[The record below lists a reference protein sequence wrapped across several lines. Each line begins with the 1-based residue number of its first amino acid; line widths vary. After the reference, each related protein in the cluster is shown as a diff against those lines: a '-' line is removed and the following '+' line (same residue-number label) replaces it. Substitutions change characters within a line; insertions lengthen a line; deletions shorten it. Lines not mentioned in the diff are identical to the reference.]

1 MHRFALFTAAV
12 SFLLI
17 IAGGLVTSTGS
28 GLSVPDWPLSYG
40 SLLPPM
46 IGGIRFEHTHRMIAA
61 AVGLLTLILM
71 AWLLAAEPRRGVR
84 RLGMFAFGLIVLQ
97 GLLGGITVLWQLPLP
112 ISVAHA
118 CLGQTFFAVIVTLA
132 QVTSPRWKSRHLQ
145 PQERPSLFLR
155 QLALGTAAA
164 VYLQLILGAIIRHAG
179 WRPHLIGA
187 HLAWA
192 LVVCFCVVAAAFAV
206 LRRHRRD
213 LFLARPALAL
223 LGLLVLQVGLG
234 FATLARGRSAA
245 LATGHVAVG
254 ALLLATAALL
264 AARVSASFPRKR
276 ESVDPRVRESLPS
289 TRSRDDIGNRIPAY
303 LELTKP
309 RLTAL
314 AVITA
319 LIGFLL
325 ASTGWPD
332 LSKCLSVLLGTA
344 LLGGGAGALNQV
356 LEHQADARMT
366 RTRRR
371 PIPSG
376 RLDPESALRFGVV
389 ICAAGL
395 ILLTVGANPLAGAL
409 ASATLGIYL
418 FLYTPLKSRTALC
431 TLIGAI
437 PGALPPLIGWAAA
450 RGSLGIEAW
459 MLFAILFLWQLPHF
473 LALAWEFREDYERAG
488 FKMLPVLDPEGG
500 LTFRQIALYCVA
512 LVPVSLLPAILGSA
526 GPLYFFGALAGSL
539 AFLGIGLGAA
549 QRRSPKAARRLF
561 LASVLYLPFLFV
573 TMTLDKV
580 IS

>member
-1 MHRFALFTAAV
+1 MHRFALFTALV

-46 IGGIRFEHTHRMIAA
+46 VGGIRFEHTHRMIAA

-71 AWLLAAEPRRGVR
+71 VWLLVKEPRRGIR
-84 RLGMFAFGLIVLQ
+84 RLGVFAFGLILLQ
-97 GLLGGITVLWQLPLP
+97 GILGGITVLRQLPLAV
-112 ISVAHA
+112 SVAHA
-118 CLGQTFFAVIVTLA
+118 CLGQTFFALIVTLA
-132 QVTSPRWKSRHLQ
+132 QVTSPRWKPRHLQ
-145 PQERPSLFLR
+145 PEERPSLFLR
-155 QLALGTAAA
+155 QLALGTAAT

-192 LVVCFCVVAAAFAV
+192 LVVCFCIVAATFDL

-213 LFLARPALAL
+213 PLLARPALAL
-223 LGLLVLQVGLG
+223 LGLLLLQMTLG
-234 FATLARGRSAA
+234 FATLARGRSVA

-254 ALLLATAALL
+254 ALLLATAVLL
-264 AARVSASFPRKR
+264 AARVSASFPRKW
-276 ESVDPRVRESLPS
+276 ESDPCGSLPS
-289 TRSRDDIGNRIPAY
+289 SVIEGEDDIGKHILTY

-314 AVITA
+314 AVITG

-325 ASTGWPD
+325 ASNGWPD
-332 LSKCLSVLLGTA
+332 FGKLFSVLLGTA

-356 LEHQADARMT
+356 LEQDADALMT

-376 RLDPESALRFGVV
+376 RLNPESALCFGVITCV
-389 ICAAGL
+389 AGL
-395 ILLTVGANPLAGAL
+395 ILLTVGANRLAGAL

-431 TLIGAI
+431 TLIGAV

-459 MLFAILFLWQLPHF
+459 LLFAILFLWQLPHF
-473 LALAWEFREDYERAG
+473 LALAWEFREDYARAG

-500 LTFRQIALYCVA
+500 LTFRQIALYCAA

-526 GPLYFFGALAGSL
+526 GSFYFFGALVGSL
-539 AFLGIGLGAA
+539 AFLGIGLAAA

-573 TMTLDKV
+573 TMSLDKV